1 MDSNLS
7 LDKHIKTICKK
18 ASNRLRALARV
29 PPYMAIKNK
38 KVSMNS
44 FFDSRFNYRPLV
56 WMRHSRRNNTK
67 INNLNERCFWLI
79 HSDKKSSYEKLM
91 GKDGLGC
98 FHHRNIQVFAME
110 IYKVKT
116 RYTPETFSNFFNQKE
131 ISPYNLRRHP

>member
-1 MDSNLS
+1 
-7 LDKHIKTICKK
+7 
-18 ASNRLRALARV
+18 
-29 PPYMAIKNK
+29 
-38 KVSMNS
+38 
-44 FFDSRFNYRPLV
+44 
-56 WMRHSRRNNTK
+56 
-67 INNLNERCFWLI
+67 
-79 HSDKKSSYEKLM
+79 M